1 MKAIEPIGA
10 AALSSDIPRTAAEH
24 VDVARV
30 AVEAMSAMAGVAVAD
45 PLGGADPGVV
55 LSQGWSDFHQQGHA
69 VVAGDMRSLTAQTG
83 QTVAARLSASSPIET
98 GRIERALADFA
109 RDLRTHAAER
119 PHLTPAQLVEPL
131 LRALAGERASLP
143 AIAHDPIE
151 RFVRLIDNARSDLRA
166 A

>member
-1 MKAIEPIGA
+1 MKAIEPIDGVS
-10 AALSSDIPRTAAEH
+10 LSTDIARGLAEH

-109 RDLRTHAAER
+109 RDLRAHAAER
-119 PHLTPAQLVEPL
+119 PHLTTAQVVEPL
-131 LRALAGERASLP
+131 LRALASDRASFP
-143 AIAHDPIE
+143 AIARNPVE
-151 RFVRLIDNARSDLRA
+151 RFLHLVEIAREDLRRS
-166 A
+166 

>member
-10 AALSSDIPRTAAEH
+10 VSLSADIPRTAAEH

-30 AVEAMSAMAGVAVAD
+30 AVEAISAMAGSAVAD

-55 LSQGWSDFHQQGHA
+55 LGQGWSDLHQQGHA

-98 GRIERALADFA
+98 GRIERALTDFA
-109 RDLRTHAAER
+109 RALRTYEAES
-119 PHLTPAQLVEPL
+119 PHLSTAQVVEPL
-131 LRALAGERASLP
+131 LRALASDRAILP
-143 AIAHDPIE
+143 AVAHDPVE
-151 RFVRLIDNARSDLRA
+151 RFLRLIDTARQDLRP
-166 A
+166 

>member
-10 AALSSDIPRTAAEH
+10 ASLSHDVPRTSAEH
-24 VDVARV
+24 VNVARV

-45 PLGGADPGVV
+45 PLGGADPGIV

-69 VVAGDMRSLTAQTG
+69 VVAGDMRGLTAQTG

-109 RDLRTHAAER
+109 RDLRAHAADH
-119 PHLTPAQLVEPL
+119 PHLTPSQVVEPL
-131 LRALAGERASLP
+131 LRALAGDRVSSLQ
-143 AIAHDPIE
+143 IANDPVE
-151 RFVRLIDNARSDLRA
+151 RFVRLIDAARQDLRS
-166 A
+166 

>member
-10 AALSSDIPRTAAEH
+10 ASLWADIPRTVATH

-30 AVEAMSAMAGVAVAD
+30 AVEAISAMTGVAAAD

-55 LSQGWSDFHQQGHA
+55 LSQGWSDVHQQGHA

-109 RDLRTHAAER
+109 RELRAQAAER
-119 PHLTPAQLVEPL
+119 PHLTMAQVVEPL
-131 LRALAGERASLP
+131 LRALADDRTSLQ
-143 AIAHDPIE
+143 AIAHDPVE
-151 RFVRLIDNARSDLRA
+151 RFVRLINAARSDLRG
-166 A
+166 

>member
-24 VDVARV
+24 VDIARV
-30 AVEAMSAMAGVAVAD
+30 AVEAMSAMAGVAAVD

-55 LSQGWSDFHQQGHA
+55 VSQGWSDFHQQGHA

-119 PHLTPAQLVEPL
+119 PHLTTAQVVEPL
-131 LRALAGERASLP
+131 LRALAGDRATLP
-143 AIAHDPIE
+143 AIAHDPVE
-151 RFVRLIDNARSDLRA
+151 RFVRLIDTARSDLRGA
-166 A
+166 